1 MHQYNELIQEID
13 SPIYPSAEAGRLVNL
28 STTRVSRWLKGY
40 DYQYDSQVRHQQ
52 AVIRRQGTEGTSY
65 ASFLDL
71 VDLLF
76 VKQFLDYGVSL
87 QKVRKALDE
96 AVIILN
102 THHFAR
108 QCFFTDGNNIFVKMK
123 EQGDAILQLLSGGQW
138 VIASMIQKL
147 ASQIDFD
154 ATTGLALRWFPMGHK
169 GLVVLDPIISFGR
182 PSLINSRITTANV
195 FDLFNAEKKKIKR
208 VCNWMNIPPK
218 EVEAAIRFEKQ
229 LVA

>member
-87 QKVRKALDE
+87 QKVRKALNE
-96 AVIILN
+96 AVKILN

-138 VIASMIQKL
+138 VIASMILKL

-154 ATTGLALRWFPMGHK
+154 ATTGLAQRWFPMGHK
-169 GLVVLDPIISFGR
+169 GLVVLDPMISFGR

>member
-28 STTRVSRWLKGY
+28 STTRVRRWLKGY

-52 AVIRRQGTEGTSY
+52 AVIRRQGTKGTSY

-76 VKQFLDYGVSL
+76 VKRFLDYGVSL

-96 AVIILN
+96 AIKILD

-108 QCFFTDGNNIFVKMK
+108 QCFFTDGSNIFVEVK

-154 ATTGLALRWFPMGHK
+154 DTTGLARRWFPMGHK
-169 GLVVLDPIISFGR
+169 GLVVLDPMISFGR

-195 FDLFNAEKKKIKR
+195 FDLFNAEKRKIR
-208 VCNWMNIPPK
+208 VCNWMNITPK
-218 EVEAAIRFEKQ
+218 EVDAAIRFEKQ